1 MNNLL
6 KFSILVFSILLS
18 GTGFAQELNKEPFTW
33 SASAEPAKIQAGNQT
48 TLRLAIQIAPD
59 HFIYRDMTS
68 FTLLPLEGFQAG
80 EPVFPEGEKT
90 ADPFD
95 PEGKEKEIYRNRA
108 EFVIPLQIAST
119 VSPGTYEVEVTA
131 GYQGCSSSVCFF
143 PKRLSLTTVLTV
155 EAGAAPA
162 DFEPLPLAGT
172 EPASDASD
180 RSEGGRFASALQKG
194 IFWAF
199 LFVFGGGILT
209 SFTPC
214 VYPLIPITI
223 SLFGAREASSRG
235 KAFLLSATYVLG
247 IATMYSAL
255 GVLAAA
261 TGAVFGQV
269 MTNPWVVSAVALVFV
284 VFGASMLGAFEIQLP
299 AGIQNRI
306 SRAGGK
312 GFLGAFTMGL
322 FGGIIAAPCTGPAL
336 GAVLAYVATTQN
348 LWLGFWLLFTFAW
361 GLGLLFLV
369 LGTFS
374 GLASRLPK
382 SGAWMNGVKSF
393 FAIVLFAFAL
403 YFLKDAFPILKSILK
418 HSPVY
423 FIASGIMMVIGLAL
437 GAVQQ
442 SFSNPSKRIRIF
454 KAAGVLLMTLGLF
467 IGIGSATSTGGDLPQ
482 PAWVY
487 SDSEGFRLAR
497 ETGKPLMIDFYADW
511 CAACKELD
519 HKTYSD
525 PRVLERLKDF
535 VSVKL
540 DFTESTPE
548 TREWTEKYEIVGLPT
563 IIFYDAEGNLLPAKR
578 LIGFK
583 GPKEFLEHLDG
594 IQP

>member
-6 KFSILVFSILLS
+6 TISILAFSVLLS
-18 GTGFAQELNKEPFTW
+18 GTGGAQVSKQELFAW
-33 SASAEPAKIQAGNQT
+33 SMSADPPEVQAGKQSV
-48 TLRLAIQIAPD
+48 LRLSVQIEPD
-59 HFIYRDMTS
+59 HFIYRDMTTFS
-68 FTLLPLEGFQAG
+68 FSPMEGFLAG
-80 EPVFPEGEKT
+80 DPVFPKGESII
-90 ADPFD
+90 DPFD
-95 PEGKEKEIYRNRA
+95 PDGKEKEIYRGRA
-108 EFVIPLQIAST
+108 EFEAPLRIAST
-119 VSPGTYEVEVTA
+119 VVPGTYEIQVTA

-143 PKRLSLTTVLTV
+143 PRKVSLNFSLVVQAGDALT
-155 EAGAAPA
+155 
-162 DFEPLPLAGT
+162 DFEPLPPAGT
-172 EPASDASD
+172 EPPLDAAD
-180 RSEGGRFASALQKG
+180 RSEVGRFASALQKG
-194 IFWAF
+194 ILWAF

-223 SLFGAREASSRG
+223 SLFGAREASSRM
-235 KAFLLSATYVLG
+235 KAFLLSVTYVLG

-255 GVLAAA
+255 GILAAA

-284 VFGASMLGAFEIQLP
+284 LFGASMLGAFEIQLP
-299 AGIQNRI
+299 AGFQQRI
-306 SRAGGK
+306 SRTGGK

-322 FGGIIAAPCTGPAL
+322 FGGIVAAPCTGPAL

-361 GLGLLFLV
+361 GLGLLFIA

-374 GLASRLPK
+374 GLTSRLPK

-393 FAIVLFAFAL
+393 FAVVLFAFAL

-418 HSPVY
+418 HSPLY
-423 FIASGIMMVIGLAL
+423 FLGAGILVAFGLAL
-437 GAVQQ
+437 GAVHQ
-442 SFSNPSKRIRIF
+442 SFSNPSKGVRF
-454 KAAGVLLMTLGLF
+454 SKASGVLLMTLGLF
-467 IGIGSATSTGGDLPQ
+467 IGIGSATSTGEDLPH
-482 PAWVY
+482 PAWIY

-497 ETGKPLMIDFYADW
+497 ETGRPLMIDFYADW

-519 HKTYSD
+519 HKTFSD
-525 PRVLERLKDF
+525 ARVLERLKDF

-540 DFTESTPE
+540 DFTESTSE

-563 IIFYDAEGNLLPAKR
+563 IIFYDAEGHLLPAKR

-583 GPKEFLEHLDG
+583 GPEEFLKHLEG
-594 IQP
+594 I